1 MLCRGCRGSSS
12 PLSLR
17 GLKGATPMDNLFI
30 YLFIII
36 GSVYISGLEYNRLE
50 GLEDFFLYRIFKM
63 YFFILLGFSS

>member
-1 MLCRGCRGSSS
+1 MGVALCF
-12 PLSLR
+12 LIFFFH
-17 GLKGATPMDNLFI
+17 NLFI

-50 GLEDFFLYRIFKM
+50 GLEDFCLYRIFKM

>member
-1 MLCRGCRGSSS
+1 MGIVLYSEMLYHGGSF
-12 PLSLR
+12 
-17 GLKGATPMDNLFI
+17 MFFNFFFHNLFI